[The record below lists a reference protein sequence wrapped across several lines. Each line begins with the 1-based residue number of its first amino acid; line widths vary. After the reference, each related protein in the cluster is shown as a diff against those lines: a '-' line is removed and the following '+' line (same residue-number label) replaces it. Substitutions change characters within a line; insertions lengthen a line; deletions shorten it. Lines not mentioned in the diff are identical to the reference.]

1 MATGFFLLDHPQVLQ
16 QYTYPRRNNDKL
28 SGTCIV
34 HTSEWSTDFVGAD
47 ASAEDCAWYMTRRTT
62 YGAYHTMVDSD
73 SIIEM
78 VPYEYEA
85 WQDSETNNWAVGISA
100 SLQAQHWT
108 EVEYNRR
115 LRIYRNLAK
124 AAADFV
130 IYMRDAKRITVP
142 LRRITG
148 AEARSKVPGFCAHGD
163 SGIGR
168 TDPGKNFNWTLFF
181 QYTKEEINRIDGG
194 GISGA
199 GSAVD
204 WFSMATKAEL
214 TDVVRTVVKEEIKE
228 FLRYNN
234 TSRTPFDLY
243 RLIVDAGLKATE
255 AVELLKSLPSA
266 VWSEK
271 LVSRYDSYYPEGAD
285 PVIVK
290 HPAEAFLCVNNDRLN
305 TLLIGPRDKKTG
317 EIASK
322 TPPPQPE
329 PGPIVPS

>member
-1 MATGFFLLDHPQVLQ
+1 MATGFFLLDNPQVVQ
-16 QYTYPRRNNDKL
+16 QYTYPRRNGDKL

-47 ASAEDCAWYMTRRTT
+47 AAAEDVAWYMTRRTT
-62 YGAYHTMVDSD
+62 YGAYHTVVDSD
-73 SIIEM
+73 SIIEL

-181 QYTKEEINRIDGG
+181 QYTKEEIDRIDGG

-204 WFSMATKAEL
+204 WLSMVTKNEL
-214 TDVVRTVVKEEIKE
+214 ELMFKAQREAIVRELLT
-228 FLRYNN
+228 YDN
-234 TSRTPFDLY
+234 TSRTDRDLY
-243 RLIVDAGLKATE
+243 ALIVDAGLNAAE
-255 AVELLKSLPSA
+255 AVQLLRELPSK
-266 VWSEK
+266 VWKEP
-271 LVSRYDSYYPEGAD
+271 LVSRYDSYYPVDGD

-290 HPAEAFLCVNNDRLN
+290 YPAEAFLCVNNDRLN
-305 TLLIGPRDKKTG
+305 CMYIGPKDKTTG
-317 EIASK
+317 EPISRE
-322 TPPPQPE
+322 PDPQPE